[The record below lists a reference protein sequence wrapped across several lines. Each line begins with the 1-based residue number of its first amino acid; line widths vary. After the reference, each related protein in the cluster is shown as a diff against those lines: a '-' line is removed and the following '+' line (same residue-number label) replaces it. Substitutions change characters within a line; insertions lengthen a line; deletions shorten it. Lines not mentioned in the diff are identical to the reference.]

1 MNQLQSKSGRVTTV
15 AAADAA
21 GPAAGAVGG
30 ATGRTT
36 TRRLTVIGERAGS
49 LWTLGVLVAIVVL
62 FGIVAPQFHTKAA
75 WVATSLAATE
85 VILLSLGQ
93 TFVIVGRGIDLSVGA
108 NLGLSGMVSG
118 WAMAKMLG
126 QGTLSQTVILIV
138 GAAVAVVV
146 GILVGTVN
154 GVVITRLKITPLIA
168 TLGMMGAATG
178 VTQLVNNGQDI
189 SDLPPDIFAIGNTAL
204 LDGWVPIPV
213 LVTAVIAIGAGLLLH
228 YTRFGRHCYGIGS
241 NPEAAAR
248 TGIKVERHTT
258 TVYALAGALA
268 GVAGFLVMSQLAAA
282 SVTAGQTSELSA
294 IAAVVIGGVSLFGGR
309 GNIAGAVIGTLII
322 TVLQTGLVVAKV
334 SSSWQTITVGVVL
347 VAAVFADQ
355 QRLRLARRT

>member
-1 MNQLQSKSGRVTTV
+1 MTQTQPSVRIT
-15 AAADAA
+15 A
-21 GPAAGAVGG
+21 P
-30 ATGRTT
+30 
-36 TRRLTVIGERAGS
+36 RLTAVGERAGS
-49 LWTLGVLVAIVVL
+49 LWTLGVLVL
-62 FGIVAPQFHTKAA
+62 IVAAFFVAVPQFHSKAA

-93 TFVIVGRGIDLSVGA
+93 TFVVVGRGIDLSVGA

-118 WAMAKMLG
+118 WAMTQMLG
-126 QGTLSQTVILIV
+126 GTGLSQAAILVV
-138 GAAVAVVV
+138 GAVVAVVT
-146 GILVGTVN
+146 GTLVGTVN
-154 GVVITRLKITPLIA
+154 GLVVTRLGIMPLIA

-178 VTQLVNNGQDI
+178 VTQLINDGQDI
-189 SDLPPDIFAIGNTAL
+189 STLPPDIFAIGNSAV
-204 LDGWVPIPV
+204 LDGWIPVPV
-213 LVTAVIAIGAGLLLH
+213 LVTVVITAGAALLLH
-228 YTRFGRHCYGIGS
+228 RTRFGRHCYGIGS

-248 TGIKVERHTT
+248 TGIRVGRHTT
-258 TVYALAGALA
+258 AVYALAGSLA
-268 GVAGFLVMSQLAAA
+268 GVAGFLVMAQLASA

-322 TVLQTGLVVAKV
+322 TVLQTGLVVASV